1 MRKYFLGFIH
11 NWILIGLFFG
21 FLLPIYPS
29 ALTKGIGLTPEML
42 TWKKFEFV
50 NGGALIELPAKPH
63 LHNGIYAKFFFTRCD
78 SHAG

>member
-1 MRKYFLGFIH
+1 MMEKFLGKIRDFV
-11 NWILIGLFFG
+11 LVVVFFG
-21 FLLPIYPS
+21 VNFSVYS
-29 ALTKGIGLTPEML
+29 SDLTEGIGLTPEML